1 MTLWTL
7 STTPLHK
14 IPPLIRAISLMA
26 GGGAVLS
33 LIWHSTTKKTSSGPF
48 WVVGGAIFFTGWCNY
63 FYRVVLLHLFTFV
76 IDANYIVNIKRS
88 NIREGLRWQE
98 EDTRT
103 SLQSDFIKPQHAHF
117 AWKWILFLQYDRF
130 FICLLTSKIPRHVS
144 FRINV
149 SISHQLRRNWVTDI
163 NVLREFH
170 VFIDCRP
177 FSETGGEVF
186 HKISMKALCWTG
198 GPKVLRTSVCR
209 EKAWGPFLEVANHQ
223 VVLCIGT
230 LP

>member
-48 WVVGGAIFFTGWCNY
+48 WVVGGAMFFTGWCNY

-103 SLQSDFIKPQHAHF
+103 SLQNDFNKPQHAHF

-130 FICLLTSKIPRHVS
+130 FICLLTSKITRHVS

-149 SISHQLRRNWVTDI
+149 SLSH
-163 NVLREFH
+163 
-170 VFIDCRP
+170 
-177 FSETGGEVF
+177 
-186 HKISMKALCWTG
+186 
-198 GPKVLRTSVCR
+198 
-209 EKAWGPFLEVANHQ
+209 
-223 VVLCIGT
+223 
-230 LP
+230 

>member
-48 WVVGGAIFFTGWCNY
+48 WVVGGAMFFTGWCNY

-88 NIREGLRWQE
+88 NIWWDDKKRTPGLP
-98 EDTRT
+98 
-103 SLQSDFIKPQHAHF
+103 SKM
-117 AWKWILFLQYDRF
+117 ILINHSKLILPENFKKKFYYKTWSGEIMFSIMAQNRRRGRQNFEKKNWRGASRDSFFSKFCHPRSRF
-130 FICLLTSKIPRHVS
+130 
-144 FRINV
+144 
-149 SISHQLRRNWVTDI
+149 
-163 NVLREFH
+163 
-170 VFIDCRP
+170 
-177 FSETGGEVF
+177 
-186 HKISMKALCWTG
+186 
-198 GPKVLRTSVCR
+198 
-209 EKAWGPFLEVANHQ
+209 WGP
-223 VVLCIGT
+223 
-230 LP
+230 

>member
-48 WVVGGAIFFTGWCNY
+48 WVVGGAMFFTGWCNY
-63 FYRVVLLHLFTFV
+63 FYRVALLHLFTFV

-103 SLQSDFIKPQHAHF
+103 SLQNDFIKPQHAHF

-130 FICLLTSKIPRHVS
+130 FICLLTSKIPRQVS

-149 SISHQLRRNWVTDI
+149 SLSLI
-163 NVLREFH
+163 N
-170 VFIDCRP
+170 
-177 FSETGGEVF
+177 
-186 HKISMKALCWTG
+186 
-198 GPKVLRTSVCR
+198 
-209 EKAWGPFLEVANHQ
+209 
-223 VVLCIGT
+223 
-230 LP
+230 

>member
-48 WVVGGAIFFTGWCNY
+48 WVVGGAMFFTGWCNY

-88 NIREGLRWQE
+88 NIWW
-98 EDTRT
+98 DDKKRT
-103 SLQSDFIKPQHAHF
+103 PELPSNDFNKPQHAHF
-117 AWKWILFLQYDRF
+117 AWKFEEKNSKTKFSKKKFQK
-130 FICLLTSKIPRHVS
+130 KIPK
-144 FRINV
+144 
-149 SISHQLRRNWVTDI
+149 
-163 NVLREFH
+163 
-170 VFIDCRP
+170 
-177 FSETGGEVF
+177 
-186 HKISMKALCWTG
+186 KISKKKN
-198 GPKVLRTSVCR
+198 PK
-209 EKAWGPFLEVANHQ
+209 KFFQ
-223 VVLCIGT
+223 KKI
-230 LP
+230 